1 MKVKNKKC
9 IRKLSRKTLY
19 AYRKRN
25 LIAVFA
31 IVLTTILFT
40 TLFTI
45 VMSINASYETY
56 QFRQVG
62 GYNHGTFKDV
72 NDEQIA
78 AISAHKNVKETG
90 VRMVIGLAVTGVF
103 GKTPAEIS
111 YMDANCTKWSYAAPT
126 TGRMPESGKEIAMDT
141 TALALLGVTPELGT
155 QVPLTYNI
163 VDKNTGYG
171 PEQTETFTLVGYWND
186 DNLMPVHY
194 LNISE
199 EYAKE
204 AEAYGIES
212 GMDTDNFRKDL
223 NVMMRSSIDI
233 RGQMEE
239 VDTDLGYT
247 WETRGSENSVRI
259 GVNWGYTSS
268 QIGDAFDFG
277 TLVAILAFIVLVVFT
292 GYLIIYNI
300 FQISVTGD
308 IRFYGLLKT
317 IGTTPRQL
325 RRIIRQQA
333 LLLCLIGIPIGLL
346 SGFGIGAALTPVVTG
361 TLSFSGITTTSTSP
375 IIFIGSASF
384 SIVTV
389 LLSCS
394 KPARIAAKVSP
405 VEAIKYTERVNSK
418 SSRKDLSNRAQQKRR
433 TMRGAKV
440 HQMAFGN
447 LGRNKSKTILVVV
460 SLALS
465 VVLLDILYT
474 FVGGFDMER
483 YLEHST
489 CSDFIV
495 SSTDYFRY
503 NSGATEF
510 ITEDTI
516 SQIAA
521 NTTQTTGGSG
531 YTTSSKYAIQMYI
544 DEDIWMDIIMS
555 HTTEDYARTL
565 LANATQQG
573 GKYAMD
579 SQIEGLDDSLFEKI
593 TVVEGDLAPLF
604 DENTHSIAIKVDIDD
619 YGNIYNA
626 DYLPKIGETIPV
638 TYVDDV
644 TVIDSRTGAPA
655 DDNTP
660 AEYCQIKET
669 KSHDVNYTV
678 CAFVKVPYSMSYRY
692 NLMGHYAILPADI
705 LQRDS
710 GREVVPLFY
719 LFDTP
724 DAAAEQAAEE
734 YLAELTKGA
743 QSVLMYE
750 SKETERED
758 FRQFQNMFLLL
769 GGVLCAIVGLVG
781 ILNFFNA
788 IMTSI
793 LARFREFAVLQ
804 AVGMTN
810 RQLKRMLIYEGLFYA
825 LGSVAASFVL
835 ALVLNPLA
843 GNLLEDMFWFFQAHF
858 SVLPILAVV
867 PIFVFLGWFVPTIL
881 YGQTTKRS
889 VVERLRDAE

>member
-1 MKVKNKKC
+1 MKVKNQKC

-31 IVLTTILFT
+31 IALTTILFT
-40 TLFTI
+40 SLFTI

-56 QFRQVG
+56 QFRQIG
-62 GYNHGTFKDV
+62 GYNHGAFKDV

-90 VRMVIGLAVTGVF
+90 VRMVIGIASTGVF

-141 TALALLGVTPELGT
+141 NALALLGITPELGA

-163 VDKNTGYG
+163 ADKDTGTG
-171 PEQTETFTLVGYWND
+171 PERTETFTLVGYWD
-186 DNLMPVHY
+186 YDNLMPVHY
-194 LNISE
+194 INISK
-199 EYAKE
+199 EYADE
-204 AEAYGIES
+204 IEAYAIEN

-223 NVMMRSSIDI
+223 NVMMRSSANI

-247 WETRGSENSVRI
+247 WETRDEENSVRI
-259 GVNWGYTSS
+259 GVNWGYTSA
-268 QIGDAFDFG
+268 QISDAFDFG

-346 SGFGIGAALTPVVTG
+346 LGFGIGAALTPVVTG
-361 TLSFSGITTTSTSP
+361 TLSFGGITTTSTSP
-375 IIFIGSASF
+375 VIFIGSAAF

-405 VEAIKYTERVNSK
+405 VEATKYTERIST
-418 SSRKDLSNRAQQKRR
+418 RKKRH
-433 TMRGAKV
+433 TTRGAKV
-440 HQMAFGN
+440 HQMAFNN
-447 LGRNKSKTILVVV
+447 LGRNKSKTVLVVV

-465 VVLLDILYT
+465 VTLLDILYS

-483 YLEHST
+483 YLARNT
-489 CSDFIV
+489 CADFIV
-495 SSTDYFRY
+495 SNTDYFRF
-503 NSGATEF
+503 NMGATEF
-510 ITEDTI
+510 ITEDA
-516 SQIAA
+516 IAQVTA
-521 NTTQTTGGSG
+521 NTTQSTGGSG
-531 YTTSSKYAIQMYI
+531 YTTFSKYAIQMYV
-544 DEDIWMDIIMS
+544 DKEQWLDTIMP
-555 HTTEDYARTL
+555 HTTEDEARTI
-565 LANATQQG
+565 LADTPQRD
-573 GKYAMD
+573 GKYAMN
-579 SQIEGLDDSLFEKI
+579 SLIEGLDNALFEKL

-604 DENTHSIAIKVDIDD
+604 DENTHSIAMCVGVDD
-619 YGNIYNA
+619 YGNIYNS
-626 DYLPKIGETIPV
+626 DILPKVGETIPV
-638 TYVDDV
+638 SYVDE
-644 TVIDSRTGAPA
+644 VIVLDSRTGEPA

-660 AEYCQIKET
+660 AEFCQTKEID
-669 KSHDVNYTV
+669 SHDVNYTV
-678 CAFVKVPYSMSYRY
+678 CAYVKLPYSMSYRY
-692 NLMGHYAILPADI
+692 SLMGHEAVLPVDA
-705 LQRDS
+705 LRHDS

-743 QSVLMYE
+743 QSILMYE
-750 SKETERED
+750 SKETKRED

-843 GNLLEDMFWFFQAHF
+843 GNLLEDMFWFFKAHF
-858 SVLPILAVV
+858 SVSPILAVV
-867 PIFVFLGWFVPTIL
+867 PVFVFLGWFVPTIL

-889 VVERLRDAE
+889 VVERLRETE

>member
-1 MKVKNKKC
+1 MKVKNQKC

-56 QFRQVG
+56 QFRQIG
-62 GYNHGTFKDV
+62 GYNHGAFKDV

-90 VRMVIGLAVTGVF
+90 VRMLIGVAMTGVF

-141 TALALLGVTPELGT
+141 NALALLGITPELGA
-155 QVPLTYNI
+155 QIPLTYNI
-163 VDKNTGYG
+163 ADKDTGTG
-171 PEQTETFTLVGYWND
+171 PERTETFTLVGYWD
-186 DNLMPVHY
+186 YDNLMPVHY
-194 LNISE
+194 INISK
-199 EYAKE
+199 EYADE
-204 AEAYGIES
+204 IEAYAIEN

-223 NVMMRSSIDI
+223 NVMMRSSANI

-247 WETRGSENSVRI
+247 WETRDEENSVRI
-259 GVNWGYTSS
+259 GVNWGYTSA
-268 QIGDAFDFG
+268 QISNAFDFG

-346 SGFGIGAALTPVVTG
+346 LGFGIGAALTPVVTG
-361 TLSFSGITTTSTSP
+361 TLSFGGITTTSTSP
-375 IIFIGSASF
+375 VIFIGSAAF

-405 VEAIKYTERVNSK
+405 VEATKYTERIST
-418 SSRKDLSNRAQQKRR
+418 RKKRH
-433 TMRGAKV
+433 TTRGAKV
-440 HQMAFGN
+440 HQMAFNN
-447 LGRNKSKTILVVV
+447 LGRNKSKTVLVVV

-465 VVLLDILYT
+465 VTLLDILYS

-483 YLEHST
+483 YLARNT
-489 CSDFIV
+489 CADFIV
-495 SSTDYFRY
+495 SNTDYFRF
-503 NSGATEF
+503 NMGATEF
-510 ITEDTI
+510 ITEDA
-516 SQIAA
+516 IAQVTA
-521 NTTQTTGGSG
+521 NTTQSTGGSG
-531 YTTSSKYAIQMYI
+531 YTTVSKYAIQMYV
-544 DEDIWMDIIMS
+544 DKEQWLDTIMP
-555 HTTEDYARTL
+555 HTTEDYAQTM
-565 LANATQQG
+565 LAETPQRD

-579 SQIEGLDDSLFEKI
+579 SQIEGLDNALFEKL

-604 DENTHSIAIKVDIDD
+604 DENTHSIAMCVSVDD
-619 YGNIYNA
+619 YGNIYNS
-626 DYLPKIGETIPV
+626 DILPKVGETIPV
-638 TYVDDV
+638 SYVDE
-644 TVIDSRTGAPA
+644 VIVLDSRTREPA

-660 AEYCQIKET
+660 AEFCQTKEID
-669 KSHDVNYTV
+669 SHDVNYTV
-678 CAFVKVPYSMSYRY
+678 CAYVKLPHSMSYRY
-692 NLMGHYAILPADI
+692 SLMGHEAVLPVDA
-705 LQRDS
+705 LRRDS
-710 GREVVPLFY
+710 GREVIPLFY

-843 GNLLEDMFWFFQAHF
+843 GNLLEDMFWFFKAHF

-867 PIFVFLGWFVPTIL
+867 PVFVFLGWFVPTIL

-889 VVERLRDAE
+889 VMERLRETE

>member
-1 MKVKNKKC
+1 MKVQNKKC
-9 IRKLSRKTLY
+9 IRRLSRKSLY

-31 IVLTTILFT
+31 IALTTILFT
-40 TLFTI
+40 TLF
-45 VMSINASYETY
+45 ETY
-56 QFRQVG
+56 QFRQIG
-62 GYNHGTFKDV
+62 GYNHGSFKDV

-90 VRMVIGLAVTGVF
+90 VRMVIGLATTGVF
-103 GKTPAEIS
+103 GKVPAEIS
-111 YMDANCTKWSYAAPT
+111 YMDANCTKWSYAEPAA
-126 TGRMPESGKEIAMDT
+126 GRMPENSKEIAMDT
-141 TALALLGVTPELGT
+141 TALALLGITPELGA

-163 VDKNTGYG
+163 VDKNIGTG
-171 PEQTETFTLVGYWND
+171 PERTETFTLVGYWD
-186 DNLMPVHY
+186 YDNLMPVHY
-194 LNISE
+194 INISK
-199 EYAKE
+199 EYADQI
-204 AEAYGIES
+204 EAYAIES

-223 NVMMRSSIDI
+223 NVMMRSSVDI

-247 WETRGSENSVRI
+247 WETRGDENSVRI

-268 QIGDAFDFG
+268 QIGAAFDFG
-277 TLVAILAFIVLVVFT
+277 TLAAILAFILLVIFT

-333 LLLCLIGIPIGLL
+333 LLLCLIGIPVGLL
-346 SGFGIGAALTPVVTG
+346 FGFGIGAALTPVITA
-361 TLSFSGITTTSTSP
+361 TLTFNGITTTSVSP
-375 IIFIGSASF
+375 VIFLGSAAF

-405 VEAIKYTERVNSK
+405 VEATKYTEHVKFSK
-418 SSRKDLSNRAQQKRR
+418 KHRA
-433 TMRGAKV
+433 TRGAKV
-440 HQMAFGN
+440 HQMAFNN

-465 VVLLDILYT
+465 VTLLDILYS

-483 YLEHST
+483 YLARNT
-489 CSDFIV
+489 CSDFVV
-495 SSTDYFRY
+495 SNTDYFRF
-503 NSGATEF
+503 NMSATEF
-510 ITEDTI
+510 ITEDAI
-516 SQIAA
+516 AQIKA
-521 NTTQTTGGSG
+521 NTTQSSGGSG
-531 YTTSSKYAIQMYI
+531 YTTVSKYAIQMYI
-544 DEDIWMDIIMS
+544 DKEQWLDIIMP
-555 HTTEDYARTL
+555 HTTEDYAQTM
-565 LANATQQG
+565 LANTPQRG
-573 GKYAMD
+573 GKYAMN
-579 SQIEGLDDSLFEKI
+579 SQIEGLDSALFEKL

-604 DENTHSIAIKVDIDD
+604 DENSHSIAMCVDVDD
-619 YGNIYNA
+619 YGNIHNTE
-626 DYLPKIGETIPV
+626 YLPKLGETIPV
-638 TYVDDV
+638 TYVDEV
-644 TVIDSRTGAPA
+644 VVIDSRTGEPA

-660 AEYCQIKET
+660 AEFCQVAET
-669 KSHDVNYTV
+669 ESHDVDYTV
-678 CAFVKVPYSMSYRY
+678 CAFVKIPYSMSYRY
-692 NLMGHYAILPADI
+692 YGMGHRAVLPVDT
-705 LQRDS
+705 LRRDS

-724 DAAAEQAAEE
+724 DAAAEQAAEA
-734 YLAELTKGA
+734 YLAKLTEGA

-750 SKETERED
+750 SKETTRND

-793 LARFREFAVLQ
+793 LARLREFAVLQ

-810 RQLKRMLIYEGLFYA
+810 RQLKQMLIYEGLFYA
-825 LGSVAASFVL
+825 AGSVGASFVL

-843 GNLLEDMFWFFQAHF
+843 GDLMEDMFWFFSARF
-858 SVLPILAVV
+858 SVTPILAVV
-867 PIFVFLGWFVPTIL
+867 PVFVLLGWFVPTVL
-881 YGQTTKRS
+881 YGQTTRRS
-889 VVERLRDAE
+889 VVERLRESE

>member
-1 MKVKNKKC
+1 MKVKNQKC

-56 QFRQVG
+56 QFRQIG
-62 GYNHGTFKDV
+62 GYNHGAFKDV

-90 VRMVIGLAVTGVF
+90 VRMVIGVAMTGVF

-126 TGRMPESGKEIAMDT
+126 TGRMPESGKEVAMDT
-141 TALALLGVTPELGT
+141 NALALLGITPELGA
-155 QVPLTYNI
+155 QIPLTYNI
-163 VDKNTGYG
+163 ADKDTGIG
-171 PEQTETFTLVGYWND
+171 PERTETFTLVGYWD
-186 DNLMPVHY
+186 YDNLMPVHY
-194 LNISE
+194 INISK
-199 EYAKE
+199 EYADE
-204 AEAYGIES
+204 IEAYAIEN

-223 NVMMRSSIDI
+223 NVMMRSSANI

-247 WETRGSENSVRI
+247 WETRDEENSVRI
-259 GVNWGYTSS
+259 GVNWGYTSA
-268 QIGDAFDFG
+268 QISDAFDFG

-346 SGFGIGAALTPVVTG
+346 LGFGIGAALTPVVTG
-361 TLSFSGITTTSTSP
+361 TLSFGGITTTSTSP
-375 IIFIGSASF
+375 VIFIGSAAF

-405 VEAIKYTERVNSK
+405 VDAAKYTERIST
-418 SSRKDLSNRAQQKRR
+418 RKKRH
-433 TMRGAKV
+433 TTRGAKV
-440 HQMAFGN
+440 HQMAFNN

-465 VVLLDILYT
+465 VTLLDILYS

-483 YLEHST
+483 YLARNT
-489 CSDFIV
+489 CADFIV
-495 SSTDYFRY
+495 SNTDYFRF
-503 NSGATEF
+503 NMRATEF
-510 ITEDTI
+510 ITEDA
-516 SQIAA
+516 IAQVTA
-521 NTTQTTGGSG
+521 NTTQSTGGSG
-531 YTTSSKYAIQMYI
+531 YTTVSKYAIQMYI
-544 DEDIWMDIIMS
+544 DKDAWMDIIMP

-565 LANATQQG
+565 LANTPQRD
-573 GKYAMD
+573 GKYAID

-593 TVVEGDLAPLF
+593 TVVEGELAPLF
-604 DENTHSIAIKVDIDD
+604 DKNTHSIAIKVDVDD

-626 DYLPKIGETIPV
+626 DYLPKVGETIPV

-644 TVIDSRTGAPA
+644 TIIDSRTGAPA

-660 AEYCQIKET
+660 AEYCQIEKT
-669 KSHDVNYTV
+669 KCHDVNYTV
-678 CAFVKVPYSMSYRY
+678 CALVKVPYSMSYRY
-692 NLMGHYAILPADI
+692 NLMGHYAVLPADT
-705 LQRDS
+705 LRRDS

-724 DAAAEQAAEE
+724 DAAEEQAAEE

-825 LGSVAASFVL
+825 LGSVAVSFVL

-843 GNLLEDMFWFFQAHF
+843 GNLLEDMFWFFKAHF

-867 PIFVFLGWFVPTIL
+867 PAFVFLGWFVPTIL

-889 VVERLRDAE
+889 VVERLRETE

>member
-1 MKVKNKKC
+1 MKVQNRKC
-9 IRKLSRKTLY
+9 IRNLSRKSLY

-31 IVLTTILFT
+31 IALTTILFT

-62 GYNHGTFKDV
+62 GYNHGSFKDV

-90 VRMVIGLAVTGVF
+90 VRMVIGLATTGVF
-103 GKTPAEIS
+103 GKVPAEIS
-111 YMDANCTKWSYAAPT
+111 YMDANCTKWSYAEPAA
-126 TGRMPESGKEIAMDT
+126 GRMPENSKEIAMDT
-141 TALALLGVTPELGT
+141 TALALLGITPELGA

-163 VDKNTGYG
+163 ADKNIGTG
-171 PEQTETFTLVGYWND
+171 PERTETFTLVGYWD
-186 DNLMPVHY
+186 YDNLMPVHY
-194 LNISE
+194 INISK
-199 EYAKE
+199 EYADE
-204 AEAYGIES
+204 IEAYAIES

-223 NVMMRSSIDI
+223 NVMMRSSVDI

-247 WETRGSENSVRI
+247 WETRGDENSVRI

-268 QIGDAFDFG
+268 QIGAAFDFG
-277 TLVAILAFIVLVVFT
+277 TLVAILAFILLVIFT

-325 RRIIRQQA
+325 RHIIRQQA
-333 LLLCLIGIPIGLL
+333 LLLCLIGIPVGLL
-346 SGFGIGAALTPVVTG
+346 LGFCIGAALTPVITA
-361 TLSFSGITTTSTSP
+361 TLTFNGITTTSVSP
-375 IIFIGSASF
+375 VIFLGSAAF

-405 VEAIKYTERVNSK
+405 VEATKYTEHVK
-418 SSRKDLSNRAQQKRR
+418 SSKKHRA
-433 TMRGAKV
+433 TRGAKV
-440 HQMAFGN
+440 HQMAFNN
-447 LGRNKSKTILVVV
+447 LGRNRSKTILVVV

-465 VVLLDILYT
+465 VTLLDILYS

-483 YLEHST
+483 YLARNT
-489 CSDFIV
+489 CADFIV
-495 SSTDYFRY
+495 SNTDYFRF
-503 NSGATEF
+503 NTSATEF

-516 SQIAA
+516 AQIAA
-521 NTTQTTGGSG
+521 NTTQSTGGSG
-531 YTTSSKYAIQMYI
+531 YTTASKYAVQMYI
-544 DEDIWMDIIMS
+544 DEEQWLDIIMP
-555 HTTEDYARTL
+555 HTTEDYAQTM
-565 LANATQQG
+565 LANTPQRG

-579 SQIEGLDDSLFEKI
+579 SQIEGLDSALFEKL

-604 DENTHSIAIKVDIDD
+604 DENSHSIAMCVDVDD

-626 DYLPKIGETIPV
+626 EYLPKLGETIPV
-638 TYVDDV
+638 TYVDGV
-644 TVIDSRTGAPA
+644 AVIDSRTGEPA

-660 AEYCQIKET
+660 VEFCQVAET
-669 KSHDVNYTV
+669 DSHDVDYTV
-678 CAFVKVPYSMSYRY
+678 CAFVKLPYSMSYRY
-692 NLMGHYAILPADI
+692 NLMGHRAILPVDV
-705 LQRDS
+705 LRRDS
-710 GREVVPLFY
+710 RREVVPLFY

-724 DAAAEQAAEE
+724 DAAAEQAAEA
-734 YLAELTKGA
+734 YLSKLTEGTL
-743 QSVLMYE
+743 SVLMYE
-750 SKETERED
+750 SKETTRND

-793 LARFREFAVLQ
+793 LARLREFAVLQ

-810 RQLKRMLIYEGLFYA
+810 RQLKLMLIYEGLFYA
-825 LGSVAASFVL
+825 VGSVGASFVL

-843 GNLLEDMFWFFQAHF
+843 GKLMEDMFWFFSAHF
-858 SVLPILAVV
+858 SVTPILAVI
-867 PIFVFLGWFVPTIL
+867 PIFVLLGWFVPTVL
-881 YGQTTKRS
+881 YGQTTKCS
-889 VVERLRDAE
+889 VVERLREAE

>member
-1 MKVKNKKC
+1 MKVQNKKC
-9 IRKLSRKTLY
+9 IRRLSRKSLY

-31 IVLTTILFT
+31 IALTTILFT

-56 QFRQVG
+56 QFRQIG
-62 GYNHGTFKDV
+62 GYNHGSFKDV

-90 VRMVIGLAVTGVF
+90 VRMVIGLATTGVF
-103 GKTPAEIS
+103 GKVPAEIS
-111 YMDANCTKWSYAAPT
+111 YMDANCTKWSYAEPAA
-126 TGRMPESGKEIAMDT
+126 GRMPENSKEIAMDT
-141 TALALLGVTPELGT
+141 TALALLGITPELGA

-163 VDKNTGYG
+163 VDKNIGTG
-171 PEQTETFTLVGYWND
+171 PERTETFTLVGYWD
-186 DNLMPVHY
+186 YDNLMPVHY
-194 LNISE
+194 INISK
-199 EYAKE
+199 EYADQI
-204 AEAYGIES
+204 EAYAIES

-223 NVMMRSSIDI
+223 NVMMRSSVDI

-247 WETRGSENSVRI
+247 WETRGDENSVRI

-268 QIGDAFDFG
+268 QIGAAFDFG
-277 TLVAILAFIVLVVFT
+277 TLAAILAFILLVIFT

-333 LLLCLIGIPIGLL
+333 LLLCLIGIPVGLL
-346 SGFGIGAALTPVVTG
+346 FGFGIGAALTPVITA
-361 TLSFSGITTTSTSP
+361 TLTFSGVTTTSASP
-375 IIFIGSASF
+375 VIFIGSAAF

-389 LLSCS
+389 LISCS

-405 VEAIKYTERVNSK
+405 VEATKYTEHINI
-418 SSRKDLSNRAQQKRR
+418 RKKHRS
-433 TMRGAKV
+433 TRGAKV
-440 HQMAFGN
+440 HQMAFNN

-465 VVLLDILYT
+465 VTLLDILYS

-483 YLEHST
+483 YLARNT
-489 CSDFIV
+489 CSDFVV
-495 SSTDYFRY
+495 SSTDYFRF
-503 NSGATEF
+503 NMSATEF
-510 ITEDTI
+510 ITEDAI
-516 SQIAA
+516 AQIKA
-521 NTTQTTGGSG
+521 NTTQSSGGSG
-531 YTTSSKYAIQMYI
+531 YTTVSKYAIQTYI
-544 DEDIWMDIIMS
+544 DKEQWMNITLPF
-555 HTTEDYARTL
+555 TTEEYAQEL
-565 LANATQQG
+565 LANTLQRD
-573 GKYAMD
+573 GKYAID
-579 SQIEGLDDSLFEKI
+579 GQIEGLDKELFEKV
-593 TVVEGDLAPLF
+593 TVVEGDLAPLL
-604 DENTHSIAIKVDIDD
+604 DENSHSIAMCVDVDD
-619 YGNIYNA
+619 YGNIYNTEI
-626 DYLPKIGETIPV
+626 LPKVGETIPV
-638 TYVDDV
+638 SYVDDV
-644 TVIDSRTGAPA
+644 TVIDSRTGEPA
-655 DDNTP
+655 DDDTP
-660 AEYCQIKET
+660 AEYCQVKDT
-669 KSHDVNYTV
+669 KSHDVEYTV
-678 CAFVKVPYSMSYRY
+678 CSYIVLPYSMSYRY
-692 NLMGHYAILPADI
+692 YRVGHRAVLPVDA
-705 LQRDS
+705 LRRDS

-724 DAAAEQAAEE
+724 DTAAEQAAEE
-734 YLAELTKGA
+734 YLAKLTEGSLSKDSLSKGM

-750 SKETERED
+750 SKETQRQE
-758 FRQFQNMFLLL
+758 FRQFQSMFLQL

-793 LARFREFAVLQ
+793 LARLREFAVLQ

-810 RQLKRMLIYEGLFYA
+810 RQLRQMLVYEGLFYA
-825 LGSVAASFVL
+825 VGSVGASFVL

-843 GNLLEDMFWFFQAHF
+843 GDLMENMFWFFSARF
-858 SVLPILAVV
+858 SVTPILAVV
-867 PIFVFLGWFVPTIL
+867 PVFALLGWFIPTVL

-889 VVERLRDAE
+889 VVERLREAE

>member
-9 IRKLSRKTLY
+9 IRMLSRKTLY

-31 IVLTTILFT
+31 IALTTILFT

-56 QFRQVG
+56 QFRQIG
-62 GYNHGTFKDV
+62 GYNHGSFKDV

-90 VRMVIGLAVTGVF
+90 VRMVIGIAATGVF

-141 TALALLGVTPELGT
+141 TALALLGVTPELGA

-163 VDKNTGYG
+163 ADKNTGYG
-171 PEQTETFTLVGYWND
+171 PERTETFTLVGYWDD

-204 AEAYGIES
+204 IEAYGIES

-247 WETRGSENSVRI
+247 WETRDSENSVRI
-259 GVNWGYTSS
+259 GVNWGYTSA
-268 QIGDAFDFG
+268 QISNAFDFG

-325 RRIIRQQA
+325 RRIIHQQA

-361 TLSFSGITTTSTSP
+361 TLSFGGITTTSTSP
-375 IIFIGSASF
+375 VIFIGSAAF

-389 LLSCS
+389 LFSCS

-405 VEAIKYTERVNSK
+405 VEATKYTERIST
-418 SSRKDLSNRAQQKRR
+418 RKKRR
-433 TMRGAKV
+433 ATRGAKV
-440 HQMAFGN
+440 HQMAFNN
-447 LGRNKSKTILVVV
+447 LGRNKIKTILVVV

-483 YLEHST
+483 YLERNT

-495 SSTDYFRY
+495 SSTDYFRF
-503 NSGATEF
+503 NLSATEF

-521 NTTQTTGGSG
+521 NTTQSTCGSG

-544 DEDIWMDIIMS
+544 DKDVWMDMIAPY
-555 HTTEDYARTL
+555 TTDYGQTM
-565 LANATQQG
+565 LANTPQRD
-573 GKYAMD
+573 GKYAID

-604 DENTHSIAIKVDIDD
+604 DENTHSIAIKVDVDD

-626 DYLPKIGETIPV
+626 DYLPKVGETIPV

-644 TVIDSRTGAPA
+644 TIIDSRTGAPA

-660 AEYCQIKET
+660 AEYCQVKET

-678 CAFVKVPYSMSYRY
+678 CALVKVPYSMSYRY
-692 NLMGHYAILPADI
+692 NLMGHYAVLPADT
-705 LQRDS
+705 LRRDS

-724 DAAAEQAAEE
+724 DTATEQAAEE

-750 SKETERED
+750 SKETTRED

-825 LGSVAASFVL
+825 VGSVAAAFLL

-843 GNLLEDMFWFFQAHF
+843 GNLLEDMFWFFHAHF

-867 PIFVFLGWFVPTIL
+867 PVFVFLGWFVPTIL

-889 VVERLRDAE
+889 VVERLRETE

>member
-1 MKVKNKKC
+1 MKVQNRKC
-9 IRKLSRKTLY
+9 IRKLSRKSLY
-19 AYRKRN
+19 ANRKRN

-31 IVLTTILFT
+31 IALTTILFT

-56 QFRQVG
+56 QFRQIG
-62 GYNHGTFKDV
+62 GYNHGSFKDV
-72 NDEQIA
+72 NEEQIA

-90 VRMVIGLAVTGVF
+90 VRMVIGLATTGVF

-111 YMDANCTKWSYAAPT
+111 YMDANCTKWSYATPAK
-126 TGRMPESGKEIAMDT
+126 GRMPESGKEIAMDT
-141 TALALLGVTPELGT
+141 TALALLGITPELGA
-155 QVPLTYNI
+155 QIPLTYNI
-163 VDKNTGYG
+163 ADKEKGVG
-171 PEQTETFTLVGYWND
+171 PTRTDTFTLVGHWDY

-194 LNISE
+194 INISE

-204 AEAYGIES
+204 IEAYAIEG
-212 GMDTDNFRKDL
+212 GMDIDNFRKDL
-223 NVMMRSSIDI
+223 NVMMRSAVDI
-233 RGQMEE
+233 RGQMEA

-247 WETRGSENSVRI
+247 WETRDEENSVRI
-259 GVNWGYTSS
+259 GVNWGYTAS
-268 QIGDAFDFG
+268 QVGAVFDFG
-277 TLVAILAFIVLVVFT
+277 TLVAILAFILLVIFT

-346 SGFGIGAALTPVVTG
+346 LGFGIGTALTPVVTA
-361 TLSFSGITTTSTSP
+361 TLSFSGITTTSVSP
-375 IIFIGSASF
+375 VIFLGSAAF

-405 VEAIKYTERVNSK
+405 VEATKYTEHSMKNHRFFTHK
-418 SSRKDLSNRAQQKRR
+418 ISRKRR
-433 TMRGAKV
+433 TTRGAKV
-440 HQMAFGN
+440 WQMAFNN
-447 LGRNKSKTILVVV
+447 LGRNKSKTVLVVV

-465 VVLLDILYT
+465 VTLLDILYS

-483 YLEHST
+483 YLARNT
-489 CSDFIV
+489 CADFIV
-495 SSTDYFRY
+495 SSTDYFRF
-503 NSGATEF
+503 SHGTTEF

-516 SQIAA
+516 AQITE
-521 NTTQTTGGSG
+521 NTTQSVDGCG
-531 YTTSSKYAIQMYI
+531 YTTVSKYAIQMYI
-544 DEDIWMDIIMS
+544 DKEQWMDIIMP
-555 HTTEDYARTL
+555 HTTEEYAQTI
-565 LANATQQG
+565 LAETPQRD
-573 GKYAMD
+573 GKYAID
-579 SQIEGLDDSLFEKI
+579 SQIEGLDNALFEKLTI
-593 TVVEGDLAPLF
+593 VEGDLAPLF
-604 DENTHSIAIKVDIDD
+604 DENSHSIAMCVDVDD
-619 YGNIYNA
+619 YGNIYNN
-626 DYLPKIGETIPV
+626 DILPKVGETIPV
-638 TYVDDV
+638 TYVDEV
-644 TVIDSRTGAPA
+644 TIIDSRTGEPA
-655 DDNTP
+655 NDSTP
-660 AEYCQIKET
+660 AEFCQIQET
-669 KSHDVNYTV
+669 DSHDVNYTV
-678 CAFVKVPYSMSYRY
+678 CAYVKLPYSMSYRY
-692 NLMGHYAILPADI
+692 HLMGNRAVLPADT

-710 GREVVPLFY
+710 GREVAPLFY

-734 YLAELTKGA
+734 YLAKLTEGA

-750 SKETERED
+750 SKETTRND

-769 GGVLCAIVGLVG
+769 GGVLCVIVGLVG

-793 LARFREFAVLQ
+793 LARLREFAVLQ

-810 RQLKRMLIYEGLFYA
+810 RQLRQMLVYEGLFYA
-825 LGSVAASFVL
+825 VGSVGASFVL

-843 GNLLEDMFWFFQAHF
+843 GDLMENMFWFFSARF
-858 SVLPILAVV
+858 SVTPILAVV
-867 PIFVFLGWFVPTIL
+867 PVFVLLGWFIPTVL

-889 VVERLRDAE
+889 VVERLREAEA

>member
-1 MKVKNKKC
+1 MKVQNRKC
-9 IRKLSRKTLY
+9 IRKLSRKSLY

-31 IVLTTILFT
+31 IALTTILFT

-56 QFRQVG
+56 QFRQIG
-62 GYNHGTFKDV
+62 GYNHGSFKDV

-78 AISAHKNVKETG
+78 AISTHKNVKETG
-90 VRMVIGLAVTGVF
+90 VRMVIGITSTGVF
-103 GKTPAEIS
+103 GKIPAEIS
-111 YMDANCTKWSYAAPT
+111 YMDANCTKWSYASPT

-141 TALALLGVTPELGT
+141 TALALLGITPELGA
-155 QVPLTYNI
+155 QVSLTYSI
-163 VDKNTGYG
+163 VDKGTGTG
-171 PEQTETFTLVGYWND
+171 PKQSETFTLVGYWD
-186 DNLMPVHY
+186 YDNLMPVHY
-194 LNISE
+194 INISE
-199 EYAKE
+199 EYAQE
-204 AEAYGIES
+204 IEAYGIES
-212 GMDTDNFRKDL
+212 GMGTDNFRKDL

-247 WETRGSENSVRI
+247 WETRGDENSVRI
-259 GVNWGYTSS
+259 GINWGYTSS
-268 QIGDAFDFG
+268 QVGAVFDFG
-277 TLVAILAFIVLVVFT
+277 TLVAILAFILLVIFT

-333 LLLCLIGIPIGLL
+333 LLLCLIGIPVGLL
-346 SGFGIGAALTPVVTG
+346 LGFGIGAALTPVITA
-361 TLSFSGITTTSTSP
+361 TLSFSGITTTSVSP
-375 IIFIGSASF
+375 VIFLGSAAF

-405 VEAIKYTERVNSK
+405 VEATKYTERVQVNK
-418 SSRKDLSNRAQQKRR
+418 KRR
-433 TMRGAKV
+433 TTRGAKV
-440 HQMAFGN
+440 YQMAFNN
-447 LGRNKSKTILVVV
+447 LGRNKSKTVLVIV

-465 VVLLDILYT
+465 VTLLDILYS

-483 YLEHST
+483 YLARNT
-489 CSDFIV
+489 CADFIV
-495 SSTDYFRY
+495 SSTDYFRF
-503 NSGATEF
+503 SIDTTEF

-516 SQIAA
+516 AQIAA
-521 NTTQTTGGSG
+521 NTTQSTAGSG
-531 YTTSSKYAIQMYI
+531 YTTDSRYAIQMYM
-544 DEDIWMDIIMS
+544 DEDQWLDIIMP
-555 HTTEDYARTL
+555 HTTEDYARTM
-565 LANATQQG
+565 LANTPQRD

-579 SQIEGLDDSLFEKI
+579 SQLEGLDNALFEKL

-604 DENTHSIAIKVDIDD
+604 DKNSHSIAMCVDVDD

-626 DYLPKIGETIPV
+626 AYLPKVGETIPV
-638 TYVDDV
+638 TYVDNV
-644 TVIDSRTGAPA
+644 AVIDSRTGEPA

-660 AEYCQIKET
+660 AEFCQIEKT
-669 KSHDVNYTV
+669 DSHDVDYTV
-678 CAFVKVPYSMSYRY
+678 CAYVKLPYSMGFRY
-692 NLMGHYAILPADI
+692 HLMGHRAVLPVDA
-705 LQRDS
+705 LRRDS

-734 YLAELTKGA
+734 YLAGLTKGA
-743 QSVLMYE
+743 QSILMYE
-750 SKETERED
+750 SKETTRDD
-758 FRQFQNMFLLL
+758 FRQFQNMFLML
-769 GGVLCAIVGLVG
+769 GGVLCTVVGLVG

-825 LGSVAASFVL
+825 LGSIGASFVL

-843 GNLLEDMFWFFQAHF
+843 GDLMEDMFWFFRAHF
-858 SVLPILAVV
+858 SVTPILAVV
-867 PIFVFLGWFVPTIL
+867 PVFTLLGWFVPTIL

-889 VVERLRDAE
+889 IVERLRDTE

>member
-1 MKVKNKKC
+1 MKVKNQKC

-45 VMSINASYETY
+45 VLSINASYETY
-56 QFRQVG
+56 QFRQIG
-62 GYNHGTFKDV
+62 GYNHGSFKDV

-78 AISAHKNVKETG
+78 AISTHKNVKETG
-90 VRMVIGLAVTGVF
+90 VRMLIGVAMTGVF

-141 TALALLGVTPELGT
+141 NALALLGITPELGA

-163 VDKNTGYG
+163 TDKDTGVG
-171 PEQTETFTLVGYWND
+171 PERTETFTLVGYWD
-186 DNLMPVHY
+186 YDNLMPVHY
-194 LNISE
+194 INISK
-199 EYAKE
+199 EYADE
-204 AEAYGIES
+204 IEAYAIED
-212 GMDTDNFRKDL
+212 GMNTDNFRKDL
-223 NVMMRSSIDI
+223 NVMMRSSANI

-247 WETRGSENSVRI
+247 WETRDEENSVRI
-259 GVNWGYTSS
+259 GVNWGYTSA
-268 QIGDAFDFG
+268 QISNAFDFG

-346 SGFGIGAALTPVVTG
+346 LGFGIGAALTPVVTG
-361 TLSFSGITTTSTSP
+361 TLSFGGITTTSTSP
-375 IIFIGSASF
+375 VIFIGSAAF

-405 VEAIKYTERVNSK
+405 VEATKYTEHIST
-418 SSRKDLSNRAQQKRR
+418 RKKRH
-433 TMRGAKV
+433 TTRGAKV
-440 HQMAFGN
+440 HQMAFNN

-465 VVLLDILYT
+465 VVLLDILYS

-483 YLEHST
+483 YLARNT
-489 CSDFIV
+489 CADFIV

-503 NSGATEF
+503 SHSAMEF
-510 ITEDTI
+510 ITEDAI

-521 NTTQTTGGSG
+521 NTAQSISGSA
-531 YTTSSKYAIQMYI
+531 YTTASKYVIQMYI
-544 DEDIWMDIIMS
+544 DKEQWMDMILPF
-555 HTTEDYARTL
+555 TTQDYAQTM
-565 LANATQQG
+565 LADTPQRD
-573 GKYAMD
+573 GKYAID

-604 DENTHSIAIKVDIDD
+604 DRNAHSIAIKVDVDD

-626 DYLPKIGETIPV
+626 DNLPKVGETIPV

-644 TVIDSRTGAPA
+644 TIIDSRTGAPA

-660 AEYCQIKET
+660 AEYCQVEKT

-678 CAFVKVPYSMSYRY
+678 CALVKVPYSMSYRY
-692 NLMGHYAILPADI
+692 NLMGHYAVLPADT
-705 LQRDS
+705 LRRDS
-710 GREVVPLFY
+710 GREVVPLLY

-810 RQLKRMLIYEGLFYA
+810 KQLRRMLIYEGLFYA
-825 LGSVAASFVL
+825 LDSVAASFVL

-843 GNLLEDMFWFFQAHF
+843 GNLLEDMFWFFKAHF
-858 SVLPILAVV
+858 SVLPIFAVV
-867 PIFVFLGWFVPTIL
+867 PVFVFLGWFVPTIL

-889 VVERLRDAE
+889 VVERLRETE